1 MSLALLPNSN
11 SLRILIICDS
21 VNFDLFMT
29 VNLIIYYIFKLSEK
43 WGSLPMGGSLNDFL
57 MGNVLR
63 ASNQMDNNDVHR
75 LFLAFLFVDR
85 GCKKLLHFQGDQCN
99 CRYN

>member
-43 WGSLPMGGSLNDFL
+43 WGSLPTFFL
-57 MGNVLR
+57 YFFLKYTKSKIVN
-63 ASNQMDNNDVHR
+63 NKKDNNNK
-75 LFLAFLFVDR
+75 FII
-85 GCKKLLHFQGDQCN
+85 KSTILLNGGTKIETQIN
-99 CRYN
+99 IANNNK